1 MSLTDA
7 RRLSRTAQMLIVEAR
22 RCVGSPPAYEPD
34 WQPVWSARVERMVIA
49 AGAKSST
56 AVITFPDIRWDANC
70 GLQWSDMVR
79 IRSNEFP
86 PPARAVIF
94 CGFITSVKRAFAGGD
109 EKSGAFERNS
119 LLVADHRWLL
129 AASSVLYGQ
138 LARSPDDY
146 YFFGQPTQSPRWGR
160 YTHLTGRRL
169 IFNES
174 GRPNRDADSL
184 AVLDAAGGV
193 MCRMGVFADPA
204 VAEHWT
210 ARQMLVY
217 VLSPIFNAAYD
228 YFPLADPS
236 ALLGLEHP
244 DFDKVLN
251 HILVGGLNV
260 MEAVET
266 ICRPLGW
273 SFREEYYADGGISL
287 VFYKCGEASAY
298 SRSEAERIIVHR
310 LYAPAAGE
318 TIDAAV
324 AGGEK
329 MLWSAEFDEDI
340 RQVVN
345 APVALGAPDRF
356 EFTAQLVP
364 AWSDA
369 DFAPDTSEDNANLFF
384 TDAELQEITDKNS
397 KDYYKYYHI
406 AGSSLLREV
415 CRKWSLNETGRYSA
429 SPYGRGLPFDFT
441 TVIPYR
447 YILSSSGRRL
457 FGPFTRYLLDCLTQ
471 DINSANTVGVKV
483 EFSLD
488 GGASWQVMC
497 GAVPVLSKE
506 AGIYIAEPNLALMVD
521 ESEATIEGGALDGV
535 QLNYFTSLA
544 DDKVNGRSFVA
555 GEWRT
560 RVRVTASV
568 QLDMRLVRR
577 SAPGWSSGSPFWQ
590 ARIYD
595 FSERYGICDRTA
607 SSVFENTGIP
617 AYQYNTGGLMAS
629 HLDAIRRANEDM
641 SISGVFTLDR
651 LWLGDG
657 AGYPAFAVGD
667 CIEQV
672 AGRAYGLT
680 AAFGTEILHP
690 EIIQIVY
697 LPNQQRQQ
705 LITRDLRFAD
715 MNK

>member
-1 MSLTDA
+1 MSLADA
-7 RRLSRTAQMLIVEAR
+7 RRLSRTAQTPIVEAR
-22 RCVGSPPAYEPD
+22 RCVGSPPAYEPN
-34 WQPVWSARVERMVIA
+34 WQPVFGARVDRIVIA
-49 AGAKSST
+49 AGANPST
-56 AVITFPDIRWDANC
+56 AVISFADLRWDANC
-70 GLQWSDMVR
+70 GLQWSDMIR
-79 IRSNEFP
+79 IRSNEFSP
-86 PPARAVIF
+86 PGRAVIF

-146 YFFGQPTQSPRWGR
+146 FFFGMSNQSPRYGR
-160 YTHLTGRRL
+160 YTHLTGRRC
-169 IFNES
+169 IFNDS
-174 GRPNRDADSL
+174 GRPNRDVEEL
-184 AVLDAAGGV
+184 AVLDAAGVELCHIGLF
-193 MCRMGVFADPA
+193 CDPS
-204 VAEHWT
+204 VGEFWT

-217 VLSPIFNAAYD
+217 VLSPIFNAAYN

-236 ALLGLEHP
+236 ALLGLDHP

-251 HILVGGLNV
+251 HITVEGLNV
-260 MEAVET
+260 IEAAET

-273 SFREEYYADGGISL
+273 SFREEYYADGGVEL
-287 VFYKCGEASAY
+287 VFYKLGEASAY
-298 SRSEAERIIVHR
+298 SRSDSERIIVHR

-324 AGGEK
+324 AAGEK
-329 MLWSAEFDEDI
+329 MLCSAEFDEDI
-340 RQVVN
+340 RQVIN

-356 EFTAQLVP
+356 EFTAELVP
-364 AWSDA
+364 AWSDV
-369 DFAPDTSEDNANLFF
+369 DFAPDTSEDNASLFF
-384 TDAELQEITDKNS
+384 SEAALQEITDKNS
-397 KDYYKYYHI
+397 KDYYKFYHA

-415 CRKWSLNETGRYSA
+415 GRKWALNETGRYSLN
-429 SPYGRGLPFDFT
+429 PYGRGPAFDFAP
-441 TVIPYR
+441 VIPYW
-447 YILSSSGRRL
+447 YILSDQGRRL
-457 FGPFTRYLLDCLTQ
+457 FGPFARQLLSCLTQ
-471 DINSANTVGVKV
+471 DIDGANTIGVKV
-483 EFSLD
+483 EFSFD
-488 GGASWQVMC
+488 GGQSWQLLP
-497 GAVPVLSKE
+497 AAITVLSKE
-506 AGIYIAEPNLALMVD
+506 AGIYIAEPNLAEMVD
-521 ESEATIEGGALDGV
+521 AAEASIEGGDLDGV
-535 QLNYFTSLA
+535 QLNYFASLA
-544 DDKVNGRSFVA
+544 DDLVNGRSFVA

-568 QLDMRLVRR
+568 QLDMRLVRH

-590 ARIYD
+590 SRIYD

-680 AAFGTEILHP
+680 AAFGTELLHP